1 MAFKLPGFGFGK
13 AIQPS
18 ELPAAAPTPAPKYR
32 TNKSFGLGKQGLGFS
47 RAVVW
52 VMLGGSSVAMAIG
65 FFGRMDETIQI
76 RGVIESS
83 DGTEKVVS
91 TLTKKIGTVFVK
103 NGEFVEKGEVLMTLE
118 NTEEISQARD
128 ARSIVNLKERRLAA
142 LQLRNGRTPGKAE
155 TFGAISSD
163 INEEAG
169 RLRQQD
175 DLKVK
180 SAQLEFIQADLA
192 VSQSRAALTAKTREL
207 AMALNI
213 NRRYSGL
220 LANGAITELQAL
232 DQANKVSQL
241 EASVV
246 STQVELRKAESRAA
260 LQRLIS
266 SSATDRVDMDSQRLE
281 VATVEEKAQAFNRLS
296 DLRNRIELTVIR
308 ANVSGKI
315 FNLSKAPGQLVA
327 AGEELLQ
334 VVPDDKDIAKLT
346 IPDMN
351 VGFLV
356 PGMSV
361 QLRLDAY
368 SYSDFGS
375 LKGRLLEVG
384 TNLLPPDRLSPRASY
399 FPGKVKLQTQSIKI
413 SGKHIPLR
421 SGMGVTALVKVG
433 EKPIISMLT
442 RIFDNPNN
450 KVSQF

>member
-1 MAFKLPGFGFGK
+1 MAFKLPGWGK

-18 ELPAAAPTPAPKYR
+18 DSTSPAAPKYR
-32 TNKSFGLGKQGLGFS
+32 TKKPFGLGKQGLGFS
-47 RAVVW
+47 RGVVW
-52 VMLGGSSVAMAIG
+52 VMLGGSSVALLIG
-65 FFGRMDETIQI
+65 FVGRMDETIQI

-83 DGTEKVVS
+83 EGTEKVVS

-128 ARSIVNLKERRLAA
+128 ARAIVNLKERRLAA
-142 LQLRNGRTPGKAE
+142 LQLRNGRNPGKAE
-155 TFGAISSD
+155 TFGAVNAEIRQ
-163 INEEAG
+163 EASKL
-169 RLRQQD
+169 RLQD
-175 DLKVK
+175 NLKVE
-180 SAQLEFIQADLA
+180 SANLEFVQADLA
-192 VSQSRAALTAKTREL
+192 VRQNQASLVAKSKEL
-207 AMALNI
+207 AMARNI
-213 NRRYSGL
+213 YRRYSGL

-232 DQANKVSQL
+232 DQSNKVSQL
-241 EASVV
+241 EAAVL
-246 STQVELRKAESRAA
+246 STQVELRKAQSRAA

-266 SSATDRVDMDSQRLE
+266 SSAGERVDMDSQRLE

-296 DLRNRIELTVIR
+296 ELRSRIELTVIR
-308 ANVSGKI
+308 ANVSGKV
-315 FNLSKAPGQLVA
+315 FNLSKASGQLVA

-351 VGFLV
+351 VGFLT
-356 PGMSV
+356 PGMPV

-384 TNLLPPDRLSPRASY
+384 TNLLPPDRYSPRSSY
-399 FPGKVKLQTQSIKI
+399 FPGKIKLQSQSIKI
-413 SGKHIPLR
+413 SGKSIPLR

-433 EKPIISMLT
+433 ERPIISMIT
-442 RIFDNPNN
+442 NIFNNPKD

>member
-1 MAFKLPGFGFGK
+1 
-13 AIQPS
+13 
-18 ELPAAAPTPAPKYR
+18 
-32 TNKSFGLGKQGLGFS
+32 
-47 RAVVW
+47 
-52 VMLGGSSVAMAIG
+52 MLGGSSVALLIG
-65 FFGRMDETIQI
+65 FLGRMDETIQI

-83 DGTEKVVS
+83 EGTEKVVS

-103 NGEFVEKGEVLMTLE
+103 NGEYVEKGEVLMTLE
-118 NTEEISQARD
+118 NREEISQASD
-128 ARSIVNLKERRLAA
+128 ARAILNLKERRLAA
-142 LQLRNGRTPGKAE
+142 LELRNGRKPGKAE
-155 TFGAISSD
+155 TFGVISRD
-163 INEEAG
+163 INRDAG

-175 DLKVK
+175 ELKVQ
-180 SAQLEFIQADLA
+180 SAELEFVQADLA
-192 VSQSRAALTAKTREL
+192 VRQNQASLGAKTKEL
-207 AMALNI
+207 ALATNI
-213 NRRYSGL
+213 YKRYAGL

-241 EASVV
+241 EAAVLAS
-246 STQVELRKAESRAA
+246 QVELRKAQSRAS

-266 SSATDRVDMDSQRLE
+266 SSATERVLMDSQRLE

-296 DLRNRIELTVIR
+296 ELRSRIELTVIR
-308 ANVSGKI
+308 ANVSGKV
-315 FNLSKAPGQLVA
+315 FNLSKGSGQLVA

-351 VGFLV
+351 VGFLT
-356 PGMSV
+356 PGMPV

-375 LKGRLLEVG
+375 LKGRVLEVG
-384 TNLLPPDRLSPRASY
+384 TNLLPPDRMSPRSSY
-399 FPGKVKLQTQSIKI
+399 FPGKVKLQSQSIKI

-442 RIFDNPNN
+442 RIFDNPKD

>member
-18 ELPAAAPTPAPKYR
+18 EPTTTPAPKYR
-32 TNKSFGLGKQGLGFS
+32 TNKPFGLGKQGLGFS

-52 VMLGGSSVAMAIG
+52 VMLGGSSIALGIG
-65 FFGRMDETIQI
+65 FLGRMDETIQI

-91 TLTKKIGTVFVK
+91 TLTKKIDSVFVK
-103 NGEFVEKGEVLMTLE
+103 NGEYVEKGEVLLVLE
-118 NTEEISQARD
+118 NSEEISQARD

-142 LQLRNGRTPGKAE
+142 LQLRNGRKPDKAE
-155 TFGAISSD
+155 TFGSVGPE
-163 INEEAG
+163 INVEAG
-169 RLRQQD
+169 RLRVQD

-180 SAQLEFIQADLA
+180 TAQLEFVQSDLA
-192 VSQSRAALTAKTREL
+192 VTQNLASLTAKNKEL
-207 AMALNI
+207 AVARNI
-213 NRRYSGL
+213 NRRYASL
-220 LANGAITELQAL
+220 LANGAITEVQAL
-232 DQANKVSQL
+232 EQSNKVNQL
-241 EASVV
+241 EAAVL
-246 STQVELRKAESRAA
+246 STQVELRKAQSRAA

-266 SSATDRVDMDSQRLE
+266 SSAEERVNMDSQRLE
-281 VATVEEKAQAFNRLS
+281 VATVEEKAQAYNRLS

-308 ANVSGKI
+308 ANVSGKV
-315 FNLSKAPGQLVA
+315 FNLAKGPGQLVA

-351 VGFLV
+351 VGFLT

-375 LKGRLLEVG
+375 LKGRLVDVG
-384 TNLLPPDRLSPRASY
+384 TNLLPPDRFSPRASY
-399 FPGKVKLQTQSIKI
+399 FPGKVKLLSQSIKI

-433 EKPIISMLT
+433 EKPIISVLT
-442 RIFDNPNN
+442 KIFDNPNS

>member
-1 MAFKLPGFGFGK
+1 MALNFPGFGFRK

-18 ELPAAAPTPAPKYR
+18 ETATKPTPKYR
-32 TNKSFGLGKQGLGFS
+32 TNKPFGLGKQGLGFS

-52 VMLGGSSVAMAIG
+52 VMLGGSSIAMVIG
-65 FFGRMDETIQI
+65 FFGRMDETIQV

-91 TLTKKIGTVFVK
+91 TLTKKIGSVFVK
-103 NGEFVEKGEVLMTLE
+103 NGEFVEKGEVLLVLE

-142 LQLRNGRTPGKAE
+142 LQLRNGRKPEKAE
-155 TFGAISSD
+155 TFGTVSPD
-163 INEEAG
+163 INAEAA
-169 RLRQQD
+169 RLQTQD
-175 DLKVK
+175 NLKVQT
-180 SAQLEFIQADLA
+180 AELEFVQADLA
-192 VSQSRAALTAKTREL
+192 VRQNAAGMTAKTREL
-207 AMALNI
+207 AIARNI
-213 NRRYSGL
+213 NRRYAGL

-232 DQANKVSQL
+232 EQQNKVNQL
-241 EASVV
+241 EAALL
-246 STQVELRKAESRAA
+246 STQVELRKAQSRAA

-266 SSATDRVDMDSQRLE
+266 ASATERVNMDSQRLE

-308 ANVSGKI
+308 ANVSGKV
-315 FNLSKAPGQLVA
+315 FNLSKGPGQLVA

-351 VGFLV
+351 VGFLT

-384 TNLLPPDRLSPRASY
+384 TNLLPPDRFSPRSSY
-399 FPGKVKLQTQSIKI
+399 FPGKVKLLSQSIKI

-433 EKPIISMLT
+433 EKPIITMLT
-442 RIFDNPNN
+442 RIFDNPKD

>member
-1 MAFKLPGFGFGK
+1 MAFKLPGWGK

-18 ELPAAAPTPAPKYR
+18 DSPPPAAPKYR
-32 TNKSFGLGKQGLGFS
+32 TNKPFGLGKQGLSFS
-47 RAVVW
+47 RGVVW
-52 VMLGGSSVAMAIG
+52 VMLGGSSIALVIG
-65 FFGRMDETIQI
+65 FVGRMDETIQI

-83 DGTEKVVS
+83 EGTEKVVS

-128 ARSIVNLKERRLAA
+128 ARAIVNLKERRLAA
-142 LQLRNGRTPGKAE
+142 LQLRNGHRPGKGE
-155 TFGAISSD
+155 TFGAVNAEIRQ
-163 INEEAG
+163 EASKL
-169 RLRQQD
+169 RLQD
-175 DLKVK
+175 NLKVE
-180 SAQLEFIQADLA
+180 SANLEFVQADLA
-192 VSQSRAALTAKTREL
+192 VRQNQAALVAKSKEL
-207 AMALNI
+207 AMARNI
-213 NRRYSGL
+213 YKRYSGL

-232 DQANKVSQL
+232 DQSNKVSQL
-241 EASVV
+241 EASVL
-246 STQVELRKAESRAA
+246 STQVELRKAQSRAS

-266 SSATDRVDMDSQRLE
+266 SSATERVDMDSQRLE

-296 DLRNRIELTVIR
+296 ELRSRIELTVIR
-308 ANVSGKI
+308 ANVSGKV
-315 FNLSKAPGQLVA
+315 FNLSKGSGQLVA

-351 VGFLV
+351 VGFLT
-356 PGMSV
+356 PGMPV

-384 TNLLPPDRLSPRASY
+384 TNLLPPDRYSPRSSY
-399 FPGKVKLQTQSIKI
+399 FPGKIKLQSQSIKI
-413 SGKHIPLR
+413 SGKSIPLR

-433 EKPIISMLT
+433 EKPIISMIT
-442 RIFDNPNN
+442 NIFSNPKD

>member
-1 MAFKLPGFGFGK
+1 MAFKLPGWGK

-18 ELPAAAPTPAPKYR
+18 GPTPPPAPKYR

-47 RAVVW
+47 RGVVW
-52 VMLGGSSVAMAIG
+52 VMLGGSSVALLIG
-65 FFGRMDETIQI
+65 FLGRMDETIQI

-118 NTEEISQARD
+118 NTEEIGQARD
-128 ARSIVNLKERRLAA
+128 ARAILSLKERRLAA
-142 LQLRNGRTPGKAE
+142 LELRNGHKPGKAQ

-163 INEEAG
+163 ISRDAG

-175 DLKVK
+175 DLKVQ
-180 SAQLEFIQADLA
+180 SAELEFIQADLA
-192 VSQSRAALTAKTREL
+192 VRQNKASLEAKTKEL
-207 AMALNI
+207 ALATNI
-213 NRRYSGL
+213 YKRYSGL

-241 EASVV
+241 EAAVLAS
-246 STQVELRKAESRAA
+246 QVELRKAQSRAS

-266 SSATDRVDMDSQRLE
+266 SSASERVLMDSQRLE

-296 DLRNRIELTVIR
+296 ELRSRIELTVIR
-308 ANVSGKI
+308 ANVSGKV
-315 FNLSKAPGQLVA
+315 FNLSKGSGQLVA

-351 VGFLV
+351 VGFLT
-356 PGMSV
+356 PGMPV

-375 LKGRLLEVG
+375 LKGRMLEVG
-384 TNLLPPDRLSPRASY
+384 TNLLPPDRLSPRSSY
-399 FPGKVKLQTQSIKI
+399 FPGKVKLQSQSIKI

-442 RIFDNPNN
+442 RIFDNPND

>member
-1 MAFKLPGFGFGK
+1 MAFRLPGLGK

-18 ELPAAAPTPAPKYR
+18 EPPPPSTPKFR

-47 RAVVW
+47 RGVVW
-52 VMLGGSSVAMAIG
+52 VMLGGSTIALVIG
-65 FFGRMDETIQI
+65 MVGRMDETIQI

-103 NGEFVEKGEVLMTLE
+103 NGEYVEKGEVLMTLE

-128 ARSIVNLKERRLAA
+128 ARAIVNLKERRLAA
-142 LQLRNGRTPGKAE
+142 LQLRNGSKPGKAE
-155 TFGAISSD
+155 TFGALSSD
-163 INEEAG
+163 ISNEAN
-169 RLRQQD
+169 RLLQQD
-175 DLKVK
+175 SLKVQT
-180 SAQLEFIQADLA
+180 AQLEYVQSDLA
-192 VSQSRAALTAKTREL
+192 VRQNQSALIAKTNEL
-207 AMALNI
+207 AMARNI
-213 NRRYSGL
+213 YQRYSGL
-220 LANGAITELQAL
+220 LANGAMTELQVL
-232 DQANKVSQL
+232 DQSNKVKQL
-241 EASVV
+241 EASVA
-246 STQVELRKAESRAA
+246 STQVELRKAMSRAS

-266 SSATDRVDMDSQRLE
+266 SSAKDRVDMDSQRLE

-296 DLRNRIELTVIR
+296 ELRSRIELTVIR
-308 ANVSGKI
+308 ANVSGKV
-315 FNLSKAPGQLVA
+315 FNLSKNTGQLVS

-351 VGFLV
+351 VGFLT
-356 PGMSV
+356 PGMPV

-384 TNLLPPDRLSPRASY
+384 TNLLPPDRMSPRASY
-399 FPGKVKLQTQSIKI
+399 FPGKVKLQSQAIKI
-413 SGKHIPLR
+413 SGKYIPLR
-421 SGMGVTALVKVG
+421 AGMGVTALVKVG
-433 EKPIISMLT
+433 EKPIISMIT
-442 RIFDNPNN
+442 RIFDNPND

>member
-1 MAFKLPGFGFGK
+1 MALKLPWGGK
-13 AIQPS
+13 ELEASASSPS
-18 ELPAAAPTPAPKYR
+18 SSPKYR

-47 RAVVW
+47 RGVVW
-52 VMLGGSSVAMAIG
+52 VMVGGSSIALAIG
-65 FFGRMDETIQI
+65 FLGRMDETIQV

-128 ARSIVNLKERRLAA
+128 ARSIVSLKERRLAA
-142 LQLRNGRTPGKAE
+142 LQLRNGKKPGKAE
-155 TFGAISSD
+155 TFGALTAD
-163 INEEAG
+163 VGQEAN

-175 DLKVK
+175 NLKVQ
-180 SAQLEFIQADLA
+180 SSQLEYVQAELA
-192 VSQSRAALTAKTREL
+192 VRQNRAAMIAKSKEL
-207 AMALNI
+207 SMARNI
-213 NRRYSGL
+213 YKRYSSL
-220 LANGAITELQAL
+220 LTNGAITELQAL
-232 DQANKVSQL
+232 EQANKVSQL
-241 EASVV
+241 EATVLS
-246 STQVELRKAESRAA
+246 SQVELKKAESKAA

-266 SSATDRVDMDSQRLE
+266 TSATERVDMESQRLE
-281 VATVEEKAQAFNRLS
+281 VATIEEKAQAFNRLS
-296 DLRNRIELTVIR
+296 DLRSRIQLTVIR
-308 ANVSGKI
+308 ANVSGKV
-315 FNLSKAPGQLVA
+315 FNLSKGAGQLVA

-346 IPDMN
+346 IADMN
-351 VGFLV
+351 VGFLT
-356 PGMSV
+356 PGMPV

-375 LKGRLLEVG
+375 LKGRLIEVG
-384 TNLLPPDRLSPRASY
+384 TNLLPPDRFSPRASY
-399 FPGKVKLQTQSIKI
+399 FPGKVKLQSQSIKI

-433 EKPIISMLT
+433 EKPIISMIT
-442 RIFDNPNN
+442 KIFDNPKD